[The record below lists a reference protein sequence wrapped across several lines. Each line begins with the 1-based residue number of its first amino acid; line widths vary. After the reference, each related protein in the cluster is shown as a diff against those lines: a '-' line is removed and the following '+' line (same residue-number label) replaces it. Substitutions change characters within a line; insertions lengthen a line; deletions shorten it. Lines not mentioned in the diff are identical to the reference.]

1 MTLQGVI
8 DKVDRLKANMMSRQD
23 KISYINEI
31 EGIFHQEMVLKC
43 RHTEAQEERPVY
55 DDTTEGS
62 TVLLAPSPYD
72 SMYEYYLMAKIDML
86 NQEPE
91 KEYNNMARFEK
102 AYGELCDY
110 WRREH
115 MPITPIQQFYF

>member
-8 DKVDRLKANMMSRQD
+8 DKVDRLKANLMTQAD

-31 EGIFHQEMVLKC
+31 EGVFHHEVIMKHEHTQE
-43 RHTEAQEERPVY
+43 QEVPPAY
-55 DDTTEGS
+55 DTGTDPS
-62 TVLLAPSPYD
+62 TVLLAPAPYD

-86 NQEPE
+86 NQEPD

-102 AYGELCDY
+102 AYGELADY

-115 MPITPIQQFYF
+115 MPITPVQQFYF